1 MPREIMRLVSVTT
14 PAPIT
19 TPRIPSSGWAET
31 SAGTAAPTAR
41 AISIGDGRTV
51 TLEAAILFRLPP
63 RPDRCNHRE
72 SGAQFGGKGGVVQR
86 NLDRDALYHL
96 REIAGRV
103 VGRQQRKLGS
113 AGWCDLQHLAVK
125 YLIGI
130 LVDPQFSRIANL
142 HVGQLGFAIVRQHP
156 LRDINERN
164 YLRARRYKLSWP
176 NLSFPHGTLARR
188 VNFRVPKIHHSCR
201 KARLLRPQISLKLHI
216 LRLEDR
222 FGSPLG
228 FGREFTAKQHGLS
241 LFEIG
246 VATRELCR
254 QALVVRHRGFH
265 PLLRRRMSL
274 VQPLLALALRV
285 GANQVSSY
293 CFFSSFSR
301 GDLRPCLID
310 GGTGCLNCRTGL
322 VNLCPVVVVLQFHNK
337 VAFVYS
343 LKVGHVNRA
352 HDAGHLGA
360 QRRKIAADVSIISY
374 LFDLAAL
381 PRIPVAS
388 DSDQNR

>member
-1 MPREIMRLVSVTT
+1 MPREIIRLVSVTT
-14 PAPIT
+14 PAPVT
-19 TPRIPSSGWAET
+19 TPRIPSSGCAET

-63 RPDRCNHRE
+63 HPDGCNHRE
-72 SGAQFGGKGGVVQR
+72 SGAQFGGKGAVVQR

-125 YLIGI
+125 YLTGI
-130 LVDPQFSRIANL
+130 LVDPQLSSIANL

-176 NLSFPHGTLARR
+176 NLSFPHSALAGC
-188 VNFRVPKIHHSCR
+188 VNFCVAKIHHSCR
-201 KARLLRPQISLKLHI
+201 EVRLLRTQIGLKLHI
-216 LRLEDR
+216 LRLEDSFR
-222 FGSPLG
+222 TPLG
-228 FGREFTAKQHGLS
+228 FRSEFTATQQRLS

-246 VATRELCR
+246 GAARELCR

-265 PLLRRRMSL
+265 LLLRRRMSL
-274 VQPLLALALRV
+274 IQTLLALAFRV
-285 GANQVSSY
+285 GTNQVRT
-293 CFFSSFSR
+293 CGLPTSFSR
-301 GDLRPCLID
+301 GDLRLCLIDTGKRFGDTHVLQLTLATVVFD
-310 GGTGCLNCRTGL
+310 GGTGCFNCCSGL
-322 VNLCPVVVVLQFHNK
+322 VNLRSVVVVL
-337 VAFVYS
+337 
-343 LKVGHVNRA
+343 
-352 HDAGHLGA
+352 
-360 QRRKIAADVSIISY
+360 
-374 LFDLAAL
+374 
-381 PRIPVAS
+381 
-388 DSDQNR
+388 